1 MKCVLLLFIL
11 ISFQS
16 LFGQEAT
23 LQFEQAN
30 KLYRDGEYE
39 QAVTSY
45 EQIVNN
51 GYEHA
56 SLYYN
61 LGNAYF
67 KLKNIPA
74 AILNYERAK
83 RLAPHDEDILYN
95 LRLANI
101 RVIDKIEPVPQ
112 FFFVDWWHSFMG
124 MFSSGVWAFIAIIML
139 WCAAGAGIAVRFVKS
154 AIMQRVCFGLCV
166 VSMLVSIAGF
176 AGVAEQYQ
184 HEHNDRTA
192 VVFSQ
197 SVSIKS
203 SPDAQSTDLFVLHEG
218 VKVDLL
224 DAVGEWRKIR
234 LADGKIGWLTAADL
248 QVI

>member
-1 MKCVLLLFIL
+1 MKYCILLFL
-11 ISFQS
+11 LFSVQS
-16 LFGQEAT
+16 LFGQEEM

-39 QAVTSY
+39 KAAALY
-45 EQIVNN
+45 EQVVNN

-83 RLAPHDEDILYN
+83 RLAPHDEDISYN

-101 RVIDKIEPVPQ
+101 RVIDKIEPIPQ
-112 FFFVDWWHSFMG
+112 LFFIDWWHSLMG
-124 MFSSGVWAFIAIIML
+124 AFSSSVWGVIAIIML
-139 WCAAGAGIAVRFVKS
+139 WCTAGAGIVVRIVKS
-154 AIMQRVCFGLCV
+154 AFIQRLCFGL
-166 VSMLVSIAGF
+166 SLVCLLLSAGGF
-176 AGVAEQYQ
+176 AGAAQQYQ

-192 VVFSQ
+192 IIFSQ

-224 DAVGEWRKIR
+224 DAVSEWRKIR
-234 LADGKIGWLTAADL
+234 LADGKIGWLAAADL